1 MPQFF
6 DQDDERAPNKR
17 PVSAIAPQY
26 MTVTTQAGSGLL
38 PLYATGAW
46 DAPQSNVTRA
56 VVLLHGRLRNADA
69 YFNLGH
75 RARAEAGRDALDTVL
90 IVPQFLASADVEAH
104 RLPPSTLHWD
114 WVGWMG
120 GDNAVGPAAISSFDA
135 LDAIL
140 QALASRERF
149 PALSSVVIAGH
160 SGGAQVA
167 QRYAV
172 VTRGEAP
179 LVERGIAVR
188 YVVANPSSYVYFD
201 EQRPCISGDFAAL
214 DEASCPQFNR
224 WKYGL
229 DDLPAYVRAGNGEH
243 SAATLESAYTR
254 REVVM
259 LLGAEDCDPLHPALD
274 TSCAARAQG
283 EHRLGRGRAYMRYM
297 RSRHPDVQHRAFE
310 IAGVGHDGAGMFASA
325 PGVAALFGADYAAPA
340 APPAPAAPVER
351 EISAEKTGSQSKI

>member
-1 MPQFF
+1 MPQLF
-6 DQDDERAPNKR
+6 DQDDERAPNER

-46 DAPQSNVTRA
+46 DAPQSHVTRA

-75 RARAEAGRDALDTVL
+75 RARAAAGRDALDTVL

-104 RLPPSTLHWD
+104 HLPPSTLHWD

-120 GDNAVGPAAISSFDA
+120 GDNAVGPAPLSSFDA

-140 QALASRERF
+140 QTLASRERF

-201 EQRPCISGDFAAL
+201 DLRPGASGDFAAL

-229 DDLPAYVRAGNGEH
+229 GDLPPYVRAGSGEH
-243 SAATLESAYTR
+243 SAAALESAYMR
-254 REVVM
+254 REVIT
-259 LLGAEDCDPLHPALD
+259 LLGSEDCDPSHPALD

-283 EHRLGRGRAYMRYM
+283 EHRLGRGLAYMRYM
-297 RSRHPDVQHRAFE
+297 RSRHADVQHRAFE
-310 IAGVGHDGAGMFASA
+310 IAGVGHDGAGMFGSA
-325 PGVAALFGADYAAPA
+325 QGIAALFDAA
-340 APPAPAAPVER
+340 
-351 EISAEKTGSQSKI
+351 